1 MTDTPI
7 KTRFCPSPT
16 GFVHLGNI
24 RTALFNVLLAK
35 NLEGIFLLRIE
46 DTDKARSETRY
57 TEALQTD
64 MRWLGLDWN
73 EGPEKDRGN
82 GPYWQSQRQDIY
94 DSYYHQ
100 LEQQGRAYP
109 CFCTEQQLALSR
121 KVQAASGKPP
131 RYLGTC
137 KQLTAEQ
144 IAQKLAAGEKP
155 ALRFRVPAD
164 QTTGFV
170 DLVRG
175 EQQFNNNDIG
185 DFIIRRADGTAP
197 FMYCNAIDDALMGVT
212 HALRGEDHLTNTPR
226 QLMILQ
232 ALDLPTPHYGHISLI
247 IGHDGTPLSK
257 RHGSRNIQELRAE
270 GYLPMAIVNY
280 LARLGHHYSNEH
292 WMTLAELSEKFSIN
306 SLGAAPARF
315 DAHQLLRWQH
325 ETLLRLSVEELWNW
339 LGADVQKAIPATQK
353 DLFLQT
359 IRTNIAFPADA
370 LHWAQRLFTDHW
382 DYGDA
387 EQQVLQTTGS
397 AFFQTAITA
406 AETHG
411 ANLEAI
417 TAALKTQQNVKG
429 KQLFQPLRVAL
440 TGELNGPEL
449 VPVLEILGAD
459 GVVARLKRA
468 LTATNN

>member
-1 MTDTPI
+1 M
-7 KTRFCPSPT
+7 
-16 GFVHLGNI
+16 
-24 RTALFNVLLAK
+24 
-35 NLEGIFLLRIE
+35 
-46 DTDKARSETRY
+46 
-57 TEALQTD
+57 
-64 MRWLGLDWN
+64 
-73 EGPEKDRGN
+73 
-82 GPYWQSQRQDIY
+82 
-94 DSYYHQ
+94 
-100 LEQQGRAYP
+100 
-109 CFCTEQQLALSR
+109 
-121 KVQAASGKPP
+121 
-131 RYLGTC
+131 GTC
-137 KQLTAEQ
+137 TQLTAEQ
-144 IAQKLAAGEKP
+144 VAQKIAAGEKP
-155 ALRFRVPAD
+155 TLRFRVPAD
-164 QTTGFV
+164 QSTGFV

-232 ALDLPTPHYGHISLI
+232 ALGLPTPHYGHISLI
-247 IGHDGTPLSK
+247 IGHDGAPLSK

-292 WMTLAELSEKFSIN
+292 WMTLAELAEKFSIN

-325 ETLLRLSVEELWNW
+325 ETLLRLSIEELWHW

-370 LHWAQRLFTDHW
+370 LHWAQRLFTDNW

-387 EQQVLQTTGS
+387 EQQVLQTASS
-397 AFFQTAITA
+397 AFFHTAITA

-468 LTATNN
+468 LNTINL